1 VAGRAG
7 VSRVSPPAGHRSKQR
22 RAAPGPLA
30 APVNEFALSRERS
43 AVQTLSSG
51 QRKVLA
57 AIVCLLILGSVFEPL
72 ITAQTLV
79 SLATL
84 TYLAAVTFR
93 LLCLRAGIRATA
105 TIKIS
110 DRVALAVD
118 ARRLP
123 RYTVLVP
130 AFHEP
135 EVIGQLVGNLG
146 RLNYPANKL
155 EILLLLEVDDA
166 VTISAVANVTLPP
179 YVRVLL
185 VPPGGPRTKPNACN
199 WGLQHA
205 TGDLVTIYDA
215 EDQPEPLQL
224 RRAVVA
230 FEQLPADVVCVQA
243 KLGYFNVAQNII
255 TRWFTLEYVTWFEHL
270 LPGLVALGAPIPL
283 GGTSNHLRADVL
295 RELGGWD
302 PYNVTEDADLG
313 LRISRA
319 GLSTRVLASV
329 TLEEA
334 NSDFVNWL
342 KQRSRWYKGYL
353 QTWLIHNRRPGE
365 LISTIGIKGYLGFTL
380 FVAGTPLLAL
390 LNPIFWYLAIV
401 WLVADPALLEQLF
414 PSVVFYPALACFL
427 VGNFSMIY
435 AGLISARAANRS
447 DLVFAALTFPAYWVM
462 MAISAIKALVQLVFQ
477 PSYWEKTTH
486 GLTSKTPPAEPPLN
500 QTEPSHG

>member
-1 VAGRAG
+1 MSG
-7 VSRVSPPAGHRSKQR
+7 KR
-22 RAAPGPLA
+22 RDS
-30 APVNEFALSRERS
+30 VNEFALSREKS
-43 AVQTLSSG
+43 AVHTLSRG
-51 QRKVLA
+51 QRNVLA
-57 AIVCLLILGSVFEPL
+57 VIAVLLTLGLAFRPL
-72 ITAQTLV
+72 ITAQILI

-93 LLCLRAGIRATA
+93 LLCLRAGTGATA
-105 TIKIS
+105 TIEIG
-110 DRVALAVD
+110 DREALAAD

-130 AFHEP
+130 AYHEP

-146 RLNYPANKL
+146 HLNYPPDKL
-155 EILLLLEVDDA
+155 EILLLLEEDDA
-166 VTISAVANVTLPP
+166 VTISAVADVRLPP
-179 YVRVLL
+179 HVRVLL
-185 VPPGGPRTKPNACN
+185 VPAGGPRTKPNACN
-199 WGLQHA
+199 WGLQHT

-224 RRAVVA
+224 RRAVLA
-230 FEQLPADVVCVQA
+230 FAQLPAEVVCLQA
-243 KLGYFNVAQNII
+243 KLAYFNVAQNII

-313 LRISRA
+313 LRISRS
-319 GLSTRVLASV
+319 GLSTRVLASI

-365 LISTIGIKGYLGFTL
+365 LVSAIGIKGYIGFTL
-380 FVAGTPLLAL
+380 FVAGTPLLAF

-401 WLVADPALLEQLF
+401 WLVADPAPLEHLF
-414 PSVVFYPALACFL
+414 PGIVFYPALACFL
-427 VGNFSMIY
+427 IGNFSMIY

-447 DLVFAALTFPAYWVM
+447 DLVVAALTFPAYWVM
-462 MAISAIKALVQLVFQ
+462 MAISAVKAMVQLIFQ

-486 GLTSKTPPAEPPLN
+486 GL
-500 QTEPSHG
+500 SHG